1 MMIAATALCMLM
13 TISGLSIA
21 YQPDLPAG
29 ATIIVVAALFYVISI
44 ITSTFIKRS
53 KKKSAVY

>member
-1 MMIAATALCMLM
+1 MMIAATAFCMLM

-29 ATIIVVAALFYVISI
+29 ATIIVVAALFYVMSI
-44 ITSTFIKRS
+44 ISSALIKRS
-53 KKKSAVY
+53 QKKSAVY